1 MKIYVDLILLLNFF
15 LDFILLMGVNLSLRR
30 NFGILRILLASFVG
44 SLSVLL
50 LFINIKSITL
60 FFIKIIISI
69 IMVILAF
76 NFKDIKYTFNNL
88 LYLYLFSILL
98 GGFLY
103 FVNDSLS
110 YKNVGLI
117 FFHNG
122 FSINIL
128 LIIILAPIFV
138 FLYIRNIRKQK
149 NELSKYYDVTIT
161 FLNGKTKHLTG
172 FIDTGNNLYDPYK
185 KRPIVMINKEIL
197 QGYNPKYLLVP
208 CITVNKE
215 SLIKCFKVK
224 KIVINGNLIKDE
236 ILVGISDNNF
246 RISGVDLLLHKK
258 IVKENKL

>member
-15 LDFILLMGVNLSLRR
+15 LDFILLMGVNLSLKR
-30 NFGILRILLASFVG
+30 NFSILRVMLSSFVG

-50 LFINIKSITL
+50 LFFNLNSISLFLIKVL
-60 FFIKIIISI
+60 ISI

-76 NFKDIKYTFNNL
+76 NFKDIKYTLNNL

-103 FVNDSLS
+103 FINDLIA
-110 YKNVGLI
+110 YKNIGLI

-128 LIIILAPIFV
+128 LIILFAPLTI

-149 NELSKYYDVTIT
+149 YELSKYYEVTIT
-161 FLNGKTKHLTG
+161 FLNGKTKRLTG

-185 KRPIVMINKEIL
+185 KRPIIVINKEIL
-197 QGYNPKYLLVP
+197 DGYNPKYLLVP

-224 KIVINGNLIKDE
+224 KIVINGKLIKDE

-246 RISGVDLLLHKK
+246 KISGVDLLLHKK
-258 IVKENKL
+258 IIKENKL

>member
-30 NFGILRILLASFVG
+30 NFGILRIMLSSFIG

-50 LFINIKSITL
+50 LFFNLNSITL
-60 FFIKIIISI
+60 FLIKVLISI
-69 IMVILAF
+69 IMVFLAF
-76 NFKDIKYTFNNL
+76 GFKDIKYTLNNL

-103 FVNDSLS
+103 FVNDSLA
-110 YKNVGLI
+110 YKNIGLI

-128 LIIILAPIFV
+128 LIIILAPLSV
-138 FLYIRNIRKQK
+138 FLYIRNVRKQK
-149 NELSKYYDVTIT
+149 DELSKYYDVTIT
-161 FLNGKTKHLTG
+161 FLNGQVKRLTG

-185 KRPIVMINKEIL
+185 KRPIIMINKEIL
-197 QGYNPKYLLVP
+197 KGYNPRYLLVP
-208 CITVNKE
+208 CMTINKE

-224 KIVINGNLIKDE
+224 KIVVNGNLIKDE

-246 RISGVDLLLHKK
+246 KISGVDLLLHKK
-258 IVKENKL
+258 IIKENKL